1 MQYFLKNFIEGRR
14 TFVSREY
21 VSTEFHCRQ
30 ISAMVYRSASDK
42 LAVDSLVLLAF
53 LD

>member
-21 VSTEFHCRQ
+21 ISTEFHFRQ